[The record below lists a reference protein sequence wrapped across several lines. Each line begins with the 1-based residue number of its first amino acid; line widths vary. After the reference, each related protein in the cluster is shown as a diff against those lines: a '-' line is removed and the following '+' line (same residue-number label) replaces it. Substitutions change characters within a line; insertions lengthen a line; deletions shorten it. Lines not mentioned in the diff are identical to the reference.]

1 MNKKGFTLVE
11 ILVSIGLLAL
21 LGSVIA
27 ISLNRV
33 FKDNNIK
40 NYNEY
45 VEKIKSSAML
55 YVNNTVDIINDLN
68 DNSFKIITIGNLID
82 NGYLKDNIINPDTNK
97 KIDKNGKIKVSYDS
111 DHELI
116 VTYPYNNSETEAYLY
131 TLNYSVMYGDTT
143 EDLCYVGLNTRSLQL
158 IYPDGTPVKDNNSNK
173 ILVPEQNIKAYMEN
187 GEECTNLTSEKIGTY
202 KIRYE
207 YTKNYNEKLNQKNVE
222 KKSAERTITVRPS
235 KPVINLFTIK
245 PQKAETDA
253 GFSVYDAKM
262 DLNVTDIKDIKLKY
276 CIVGVKSDD
285 TTSINNLMMK
295 CSDEVKTVSGVNQL
309 NNTWVDLTNGTISN
323 NNKETYVISKN
334 FNIEKE
340 MVDYKDYSEIKFYVF
355 VKNSFEEYSDK
366 LNEYNN
372 GIYLMTSMILFH
384 LEDDAFFTGIKKET
398 NNIYTIK
405 NIANNTPFKDV
416 MKNNTNYKRA
426 YRQQF
431 YFTGWSTTA
440 NGPVKYK
447 DSTTTKVLGALNLYP
462 VWIEDKEPPTC
473 TLSISGSKIVA
484 SAKDN
489 NKNNIAYKGWSSL
502 HNGSNSAETAV
513 VTGQTNY
520 YVMDFSKNEN
530 TCSIDIQNTISY
542 EEQYDEPYEEEY
554 DECHETPAGTYGP
567 TRSYDEARWYC
578 PECRGQ
584 RFRCWANNTQCQ
596 CYCGSGDTVC
606 ETKTKTKY
614 RTVTRTAYKCSDSS
628 YKKYNNAYCY
638 KN

>member
-68 DNSFKIITIGNLID
+68 DSSFKIITIGNLID
-82 NGYLKDNIINPDTNK
+82 NGYLKDNIINPDTGETV
-97 KIDKNGKIKVSYDS
+97 DKNEKIKVSYDS
-111 DHELI
+111 DYELI
-116 VTYPYNNSETEAYLY
+116 VGYPYNDENKEKYLY
-131 TLNYSVMYGDTT
+131 TLNYTITYGDETK
-143 EDLCYVGLNTRSLQL
+143 DLCYVGLNTPSLQL
-158 IYPDGTPVKDNNSNK
+158 IYPDGSKVVGTLVKDKS
-173 ILVPEQNIKAYMEN
+173 IKAYLES
-187 GEECTNLTSEKIGTY
+187 GEECTDSNLSSLKLGTY
-202 KIRYE
+202 KIKYN
-207 YTKNYNEKLNQKNVE
+207 YTDDFTDIEESENI
-222 KKSAERTITVRPS
+222 KSAERTITVKPS

-253 GFSVYDAKM
+253 SFSVNDAKM

-285 TTSINNLMMK
+285 TTSLNNLMMK
-295 CSDEVKTVSGVNQL
+295 CSDKVKTVSGVNQL
-309 NNTWVDLTNGTISN
+309 NNTWVDLTNGTMS

-384 LEDDAFFTGIKKET
+384 LQDNAYFNGIKKET

-405 NIANNTPFKDV
+405 NIANNTPFNVV
-416 MKNNTNYKRA
+416 MNSNANYKRA
-426 YRQQF
+426 YRPHY
-431 YFTGWSTTA
+431 YFKGWSTTA
-440 NGPVKYK
+440 NGTTVQYTN
-447 DSTTTKVLGALNLYP
+447 STTTKVLGALNLYA
-462 VWIEDKEPPTC
+462 VWIVDNEAPTC
-473 TLSISGSKIVA
+473 TLSISGSNIVA
-484 SAKDN
+484 SVNENNTDN
-489 NKNNIAYKGWSSL
+489 MAYNGWSSSYS
-502 HNGSNSAETAV
+502 GSNTTTRSLPSASSLPSIGEKALTY
-513 VTGQTNY
+513 TY
-520 YVMDFSKNEN
+520 YVKDNAEN
-530 TCSIDIQNTISY
+530 TSSCKISL
-542 EEQYDEPYEEEY
+542 
-554 DECHETPAGTYGP
+554 
-567 TRSYDEARWYC
+567 
-578 PECRGQ
+578 
-584 RFRCWANNTQCQ
+584 
-596 CYCGSGDTVC
+596 
-606 ETKTKTKY
+606 
-614 RTVTRTAYKCSDSS
+614 
-628 YKKYNNAYCY
+628 KKVSVNVE
-638 KN
+638 

>member
-1 MNKKGFTLVE
+1 MRSKKGFTLVE

-40 NYNEY
+40 NYDEY

-68 DNSFKIITIGNLID
+68 DSSFKIITIGNLTD
-82 NGYLKDNIINPDTNK
+82 NGYLKDNIINPDTSETV
-97 KIDKNGKIKVSYDS
+97 DKNEKIKVSYDS

-116 VTYPYNNSETEAYLY
+116 VEYPYNDENKEKYLH
-131 TLNYSVMYGDTT
+131 TLNYTITYGDETK
-143 EDLCYVGLNTRSLQL
+143 DLCYVGLNTPSLQL
-158 IYPDGTPVKDNNSNK
+158 IYPDGSKVVGTLVKDKS
-173 ILVPEQNIKAYMEN
+173 IKAYLES
-187 GEECTNLTSEKIGTY
+187 GEECTDSNLSSLKLGTY
-202 KIRYE
+202 KIKYN
-207 YTKNYNEKLNQKNVE
+207 YTDDFTDIKDNNNV
-222 KKSAERTITVRPS
+222 KSAERTITVKSS

-253 GFSVYDAKM
+253 GFSVNDAKM
-262 DLNVTDIKDIKLKY
+262 DLNVTDVKGVKLKY

-309 NNTWVDLTNGTISN
+309 NNTWVDLTNGTMS

-384 LEDDAFFTGIKKET
+384 LQDDAYFNGIKKET

-405 NIANNTPFKDV
+405 NIANNTPFNVV
-416 MKNNTNYKRA
+416 MNSNTNYKRA
-426 YRQQF
+426 YRPHY
-431 YFTGWSTTA
+431 YFKGWSTTA
-440 NGPVKYK
+440 NGTTVQYTN
-447 DSTTTKVLGALNLYP
+447 STTAKVLGVLNLYA
-462 VWIEDKEPPTC
+462 VWIADNEAPTC
-473 TLSISGSKIVA
+473 TLSISGSNIVA
-484 SAKDN
+484 SVR
-489 NKNNIAYKGWSSL
+489 
-502 HNGSNSAETAV
+502 E
-513 VTGQTNY
+513 
-520 YVMDFSKNEN
+520 
-530 TCSIDIQNTISY
+530 
-542 EEQYDEPYEEEY
+542 
-554 DECHETPAGTYGP
+554 
-567 TRSYDEARWYC
+567 
-578 PECRGQ
+578 
-584 RFRCWANNTQCQ
+584 NNT
-596 CYCGSGDTVC
+596 DNM
-606 ETKTKTKY
+606 
-614 RTVTRTAYKCSDSS
+614 AYNGWDSS
-628 YKKYNNAYCY
+628 YSGSNTTIRSLPSASSLPSIGETALTYTYYVKDNAENTNSCKISLKKVSKNVEQNCHPVATKCASSRDCDPAGSCCRWDWNNGVITKCDDPITTYDCGGYNRSGDYCW

>member
-68 DNSFKIITIGNLID
+68 DSSFKIITIGNLID
-82 NGYLKDNIINPDTNK
+82 NGYLKDNIINPDTGETV
-97 KIDKNGKIKVSYDS
+97 DKNEKIKVSYDS
-111 DHELI
+111 DYELI
-116 VTYPYNNSETEAYLY
+116 VGYPYNDENKEKYLY
-131 TLNYSVMYGDTT
+131 TLNYTITYGDETK
-143 EDLCYVGLNTRSLQL
+143 DLCYVGLNTPSLQL
-158 IYPDGTPVKDNNSNK
+158 IYPDGSKVVGTLVKDKS
-173 ILVPEQNIKAYMEN
+173 IKAYLES
-187 GEECTNLTSEKIGTY
+187 GEECTDSNLSSLKLGTY
-202 KIRYE
+202 KIKYN
-207 YTKNYNEKLNQKNVE
+207 YTDDFTDIEESENI
-222 KKSAERTITVRPS
+222 KSAERTITVKPS

-253 GFSVYDAKM
+253 SFSVNDAKM

-285 TTSINNLMMK
+285 TTSLNNLMMK
-295 CSDEVKTVSGVNQL
+295 CSDKVKTVSGVNQL
-309 NNTWVDLTNGTISN
+309 NNTWVDLTNGTMS

-384 LEDDAFFTGIKKET
+384 LQDNAYFNGIKKET

-405 NIANNTPFKDV
+405 NIANNTPFNVV
-416 MKNNTNYKRA
+416 MNSNTNYKRA
-426 YRQQF
+426 YRPQY
-431 YFTGWSTTA
+431 YFKGWSTTA
-440 NGPVKYK
+440 NGTTVQYTN
-447 DSTTTKVLGALNLYP
+447 STTTKVLGALNLYA
-462 VWIEDKEPPTC
+462 VWIVDNEAPTC
-473 TLSISGSKIVA
+473 TLSISGSNIVA
-484 SAKDN
+484 SVNENNTDN
-489 NKNNIAYKGWSSL
+489 MAYNGWSSSYS
-502 HNGSNSAETAV
+502 GSNTTTRSLPSASSLPSIGEKALTY
-513 VTGQTNY
+513 TY
-520 YVMDFSKNEN
+520 YVKDNAEN
-530 TCSIDIQNTISY
+530 TSSCKISL
-542 EEQYDEPYEEEY
+542 
-554 DECHETPAGTYGP
+554 
-567 TRSYDEARWYC
+567 
-578 PECRGQ
+578 
-584 RFRCWANNTQCQ
+584 
-596 CYCGSGDTVC
+596 
-606 ETKTKTKY
+606 
-614 RTVTRTAYKCSDSS
+614 
-628 YKKYNNAYCY
+628 KKVSVNVE
-638 KN
+638 